1 MSGGP
6 HMTMDSGVRHF
17 HGASN
22 YDGIKERNVM
32 VDVDGEMVEVE
43 IDPKYGPRIY
53 KVDGSPPGPN
63 DFFSLPRSA
72 RSTLDMSTYNGH
84 DKDWTFY
91 TSTERNICV
100 LQAAKINKCR
110 RALAIQRNAE

>member
-53 KVDGSPPGPN
+53 K
-63 DFFSLPRSA
+63 
-72 RSTLDMSTYNGH
+72 
-84 DKDWTFY
+84 DWTFY